1 MAADR
6 ANERNARRDG
16 LLRAARGPRPHRHR
30 HYYYFAATAVE
41 VVGYTGVPAD
51 SLASYGSH
59 YEKPCLSPSF
69 ASSRFVLAARGTGS
83 LALSRSRSR
92 PTRSALATSSA
103 RFLPEGST
111 STPLAPR
118 RPVRFKSRVYSLGDV
133 SSLIIKIH
141 FYLRNKTVHTACDI
155 SK

>member
-16 LLRAARGPRPHRHR
+16 LLHAARGAASAPSLLLLRGDGGRSSGVYRCPGRQLGVLR
-30 HYYYFAATAVE
+30 FALRET
-41 VVGYTGVPAD
+41 VPFSVFRLL
-51 SLASYGSH
+51 SL
-59 YEKPCLSPSF
+59 
-69 ASSRFVLAARGTGS
+69 RTRGTGS
-83 LALSRSRSR
+83 LALSRSHSR

-133 SSLIIKIH
+133 SSLIIKIY
-141 FYLRNKTVHTACDI
+141 FYLRNKKVPLVIFRNNI
-155 SK
+155 SKN